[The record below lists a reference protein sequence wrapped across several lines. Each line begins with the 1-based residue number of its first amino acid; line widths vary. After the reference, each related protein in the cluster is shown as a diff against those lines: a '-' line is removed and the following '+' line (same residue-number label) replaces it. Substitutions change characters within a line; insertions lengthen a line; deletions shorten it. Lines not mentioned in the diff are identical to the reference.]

1 MRADRLLTILLL
13 LQVHGRLSARTLAD
27 RLEVSERTVHRD
39 MEALSMAGVPVWAQ
53 TGRHGGWSLAED
65 YRTDL
70 TGLTEA
76 ELRSLVVAGAPGILG
91 GLGLGEAFDRAIT
104 KVLATLPAARRDAA
118 TASRGHLHVDPTGW
132 RRAEDA
138 TPWLPTL
145 DDALRRGRRITIDYE
160 RAFEQMVVTR
170 TVDPV
175 GLVAKGSTWYLIAT
189 VDGQPRTYRASRIH
203 HVTVLEEPAARD
215 PGLDLAAFWASSREA
230 FQRALPAIDWTMRCS
245 PRVIDR
251 IRLGWRFARLID
263 EDPPDAD
270 GWVTARFRADSVEV
284 AVECALGLGA
294 EGEVIGPED
303 IADRVLAG
311 ARAVVDR
318 AAADRAAA
326 GRAAVR
332 GRVS

>member
-1 MRADRLLTILLL
+1 MRADRLLSILLL
-13 LQVHGRLSARTLAD
+13 LQAHGRLSARALAD

-53 TGRHGGWSLAED
+53 TGRGGGWALADD

-76 ELRSLVVAGAPGILG
+76 ELRSLVVAGAPEVLR

-104 KVLATLPAARRDAA
+104 KVLATLPEARREVA
-118 TASRGHLHVDPTGW
+118 TATRSHLHVDPTGW
-132 RRAEDA
+132 RRTEDA

-145 DDALRRGRRITIDYE
+145 DDALRRGRRIAIEYE
-160 RAFEQMVVTR
+160 RAFDQTVVAR

-175 GLVAKGSTWYLIAT
+175 GLVAKGSVWYLVAT
-189 VDGQPRTYRASRIH
+189 VDGEPRTYRASRLRG
-203 HVTVLEEPAARD
+203 VEVLDEASDRPAD
-215 PGLDLAAFWASSREA
+215 LDLPAFWASSRDA
-230 FQRALPAIDWTMRCS
+230 FQARLPAFDWTMRCS
-245 PRVIDR
+245 PQVIDR
-251 IRLGWRFARLID
+251 IRLGWRFARLVD

-270 GWVTARFRADSVEV
+270 GWVTARFRADSLEV

-294 EGEVIGPED
+294 DGEVLAPPD
-303 IADRVLAG
+303 IAERVLAG
-311 ARAVVDR
+311 ARAVVARVDPG
-318 AAADRAAA
+318 D
-326 GRAAVR
+326 